1 MTRSPAWLKEVPDD
15 SLQEIPSE
23 DDNNV
28 IPFPGN
34 SKKHERRVG
43 MEYERIKEFAA
54 NGVEVIIEYN
64 RESVTVTKINEPAE
78 ADFIPIKSLVY
89 EVGSLSEAKRMARNF
104 EALLY
109 LLTSEIVTRCTSM
122 KS

>member
-1 MTRSPAWLKEVPDD
+1 
-15 SLQEIPSE
+15 
-23 DDNNV
+23 
-28 IPFPGN
+28 
-34 SKKHERRVG
+34 